1 MTNQNYSLNDLISF
15 ELQRDPEYIEKLK
28 KQKEE
33 KVNSFSSAVQR
44 GIAGTKKAMYDGLTA
59 VGTAVEQKTGEDST
73 ITDFL
78 QDVGKRN
85 SERQQKVLESL
96 GSPTETTDL
105 FKIKSIGDA
114 KEFGKQ
120 SAGTVAGSLGVQLGL
135 GTAARVGISLL
146 GFTPKGFIGK
156 TLFNMLPVSPLFAQ
170 GIGSVYR
177 SAIEKGAT
185 DEEAAEKSLLA
196 GLANGLIDT
205 VFVGKILSKIYDP
218 VKASAK
224 TAELTKRRLAGSIAS
239 DTTKLVQ
246 LLKV

>member
-1 MTNQNYSLNDLISF
+1 MSIKKVNEIL
-15 ELQRDPEYIEKLK
+15 YIYTLWEKEIK

-105 FKIKSIGDA
+105 FKIKSFEAPPLD
-114 KEFGKQ
+114 
-120 SAGTVAGSLGVQLGL
+120 SAVCGTETGAA
-135 GTAARVGISLL
+135 TA
-146 GFTPKGFIGK
+146 
-156 TLFNMLPVSPLFAQ
+156 
-170 GIGSVYR
+170 
-177 SAIEKGAT
+177 
-185 DEEAAEKSLLA
+185 
-196 GLANGLIDT
+196 
-205 VFVGKILSKIYDP
+205 
-218 VKASAK
+218 
-224 TAELTKRRLAGSIAS
+224 
-239 DTTKLVQ
+239 
-246 LLKV
+246 

>member
-114 KEFGKQ
+114 
-120 SAGTVAGSLGVQLGL
+120 
-135 GTAARVGISLL
+135 
-146 GFTPKGFIGK
+146 
-156 TLFNMLPVSPLFAQ
+156 
-170 GIGSVYR
+170 
-177 SAIEKGAT
+177 
-185 DEEAAEKSLLA
+185 
-196 GLANGLIDT
+196 
-205 VFVGKILSKIYDP
+205 
-218 VKASAK
+218 
-224 TAELTKRRLAGSIAS
+224 
-239 DTTKLVQ
+239 
-246 LLKV
+246 